1 MHILKNTE
9 MIEVLRKYINANEGV
24 NIVGKSDELIK
35 AFTEHAKAVCK
46 DSLEE
51 SFEAH
56 QHLALNAKFLDG
68 APEDV
73 KNSILG
79 ILNVTY
85 ALGCMGILKAIGM
98 LSEDFLKQVA
108 TLSGE
113 LLTDL
118 KNQDESKM
126 DPEQAAE
133 IVGVLQGLGVAP
145 LLLGIIIQNE
155 DIFPGEGI
163 KNKLEDTR
171 AEFLVE
177 ALKGDLNLS

>member
-85 ALGCMGILKAIGM
+85 TLGCVAILKAIGM